1 MATCVPYK
9 VGSIGT
15 KYSNKLHKTD
25 NALDSVSTAP
35 RFASWREGYEVLDG
49 DGDEGQVEGC
59 DARPHVRG
67 RVAGV
72 GVVAEHQ
79 VTEAADG
86 LLAHHRLPEYT
97 HGMYNTIQY
106 DTMRCDTIRY
116 DTIRY
121 DTIQYNT
128 IQYNTTLLRSV
139 GTIWDMV

>member
-1 MATCVPYK
+1 M
-9 VGSIGT
+9 IGT
-15 KYSNKLHKTD
+15 KYNNKLHKTN
-25 NALDSVSTAP
+25 NASDSVSTAP

-49 DGDEGQVEGC
+49 DGDEGQVERC

-97 HGMYNTIQY
+97 HIGRT
-106 DTMRCDTIRY
+106 T
-116 DTIRY
+116 
-121 DTIQYNT
+121 QYNT
-128 IQYNTTLLRSV
+128 VQSYFIEVRWYNLGH
-139 GTIWDMV
+139 GTIMLC